1 MEKYGTIRC
10 VTSLLLKKICKRSN
24 HEHFFCS
31 ASKKRTPGGT
41 VKGAPNTVPPALPN
55 RSVASDPPLTIRPP
69 AAAPPHAITSLQSKD
84 VDEENDSEQ
93 EENNE
98 VEEINDDDF
107 IEVIEE
113 VAEKTES
120 GEAQGDEDSRS
131 PRQQK
136 RQVFLQVRLPCVH
149 LL

>member
-1 MEKYGTIRC
+1 MNA
-10 VTSLLLKKICKRSN
+10 L
-24 HEHFFCS
+24 FFS
-31 ASKKRTPGGT
+31 ASKKRTPGGPT
-41 VKGAPNTVPPALPN
+41 KGAPNTVPPALPN
-55 RSVASDPPLTIRPP
+55 RPLTSAQPLTIRPP
-69 AAAPPHAITSLQSKD
+69 TSAPPLAITSLQSKD
-84 VDEENDSEQ
+84 GDEENDSEQ

-120 GEAQGDEDSRS
+120 GAAQGDEDSRS

-136 RQVFLQVRLPCVH
+136 RQVFFTSTVRRVRV
-149 LL
+149 

>member
-1 MEKYGTIRC
+1 MNA
-10 VTSLLLKKICKRSN
+10 L
-24 HEHFFCS
+24 FFS

-41 VKGAPNTVPPALPN
+41 TKGASHSVPPALPN
-55 RSVASDPPLTIRPP
+55 RPLTSAPPLPVRPPASAPPLT
-69 AAAPPHAITSLQSKD
+69 ITSLQSKD
-84 VDEENDSEQ
+84 GDEENDSEQ

-120 GEAQGDEDSRS
+120 GEVQGDEDSRS

-136 RQVFLQVRLPCVH
+136 RQVFFLQVRVRYGTLVVVCHMIPAW
-149 LL
+149 

>member
-1 MEKYGTIRC
+1 MNALFR
-10 VTSLLLKKICKRSN
+10 
-24 HEHFFCS
+24 S

-41 VKGAPNTVPPALPN
+41 TKGAPNTVPPALPN
-55 RSVASDPPLTIRPP
+55 RPPASAPPLTI
-69 AAAPPHAITSLQSKD
+69 TSHQSKD
-84 VDEENDSEQ
+84 GDEENDSDQ

-120 GEAQGDEDSRS
+120 GEAQGDEDSQS

-136 RQVFLQVRLPCVH
+136 RQVFLHVRVPYLGVH
-149 LL
+149 LLFYGVLYGTRTH